1 MQYKSLDL
9 LCPCEG
15 EAQSWV
21 RGIRTLK
28 ERVGNMS
35 QKEKLDQYP
44 FMSVVLL
51 FDQPWSALRGRLMV
65 SMAMITPMSTNIN
78 TGEICIPIM
87 AMMTHPNTS

>member
-1 MQYKSLDL
+1 MREGCHSEALQSLAGSVPDSHCFTVVFRGPRKSLDL
-9 LCPCEG
+9 RCPCEG

-44 FMSVVLL
+44 FMSPLYYYFISPGL
-51 FDQPWSALRGRLMV
+51 QR
-65 SMAMITPMSTNIN
+65 
-78 TGEICIPIM
+78 
-87 AMMTHPNTS
+87 